1 MFIKHE
7 SVLLAVLKASLV
19 KMYSVSFKNLN
30 LDNSTLL
37 NSQSSQQLT
46 SFFSKRPGNSFNTS
60 TQLKSLEDNDKD
72 ETASVKDKK
81 EKKRIRKVTTSDSDS
96 SEETKSH
103 LSPKTKLPKISMYFS
118 NESVVGKK
126 VYSDDAN
133 NRELFTARDKENF
146 YQTNIGGNN
155 KVVDGNRYKSPAA
168 DVANVKSI
176 NHQRAVSSTIE
187 SLNSYSI
194 ESPAMVM
201 DQEEGTI
208 EEERSS
214 GKSNKGPSL
223 FEKQIG
229 SNDLNESMAN
239 RIDLHMCNRETSFVE
254 PPAPRPSEEVVTS
267 KNDNVIMLLIY
278 IYIYHFNL
286 VLDKLK

>member
-46 SFFSKRPGNSFNTS
+46 SFFSKKPGHSFNTS
-60 TQLKSLEDNDKD
+60 TQLKSLEDNND

-96 SEETKSH
+96 SEETQSH

-155 KVVDGNRYKSPAA
+155 KEVAGNRYKSPAA
-168 DVANVKSI
+168 DVTNAKSI
-176 NHQRAVSSTIE
+176 NQQRAVNSTIE
-187 SLNSYSI
+187 SLNNYSI

-201 DQEEGTI
+201 DQEERTS

-214 GKSNKGPSL
+214 GKWNKGPSL

-254 PPAPRPSEEVVTS
+254 PPAPRPSEKVVTS
-267 KNDNVIMLLIY
+267 KYDNVIMLLVHI
-278 IYIYHFNL
+278 ISTFSAIL
-286 VLDKLK
+286 S